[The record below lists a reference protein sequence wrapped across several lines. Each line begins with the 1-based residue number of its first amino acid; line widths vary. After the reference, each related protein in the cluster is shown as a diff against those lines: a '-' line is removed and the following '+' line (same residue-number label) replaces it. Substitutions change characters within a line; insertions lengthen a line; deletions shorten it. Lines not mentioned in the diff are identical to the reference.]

1 MAFRLFAFHVPHFA
15 FRISH
20 FAFPSSALRVFKN
33 LSRYSRQSAIS
44 SGLAARAPVTLRRL
58 RSPSAHRRAFTL
70 IELMVV
76 IGIIAVM
83 LAILTPALGPTS
95 GRSLDSASRLF
106 LADLSRRG

>member
-1 MAFRLFAFHVPHFA
+1 MTFR
-15 FRISH
+15 
-20 FAFPSSALRVFKN
+20 N
-33 LSRYSRQSAIS
+33 
-44 SGLAARAPVTLRRL
+44 L

-83 LAILTPALGPTS
+83 LAILTPALGPAS

-106 LADLSRRG
+106 LGDIESARLMAIAKERGHAFLFQSPQCRRWDRILRFVVTLWRALTEPRTIGNSAAS